1 MAETILVP
9 RMLDAYHQFLEE
21 RVKPGAIAIDGTA
34 GNGYDTVFLANL
46 VSETGHVWAFDI
58 QKAAIDATKSRVQ
71 AAGFEKRVT
80 LCLQSHS
87 EMISVIPSHLAGSV
101 SGIVFN
107 LGYLPG
113 SDKKVTTLVPT
124 SLEAIRQS
132 LLLLSPDGI
141 LTVAIYPGHQ
151 EGTMEGNAL
160 IDQIPTL
167 EAGGWLIRIFKVP
180 EPKSPAPYLITY
192 ERKKNEKR

>member
-9 RMLDAYHQFLEE
+9 RMLDAYHQLLAE
-21 RVKPGAIAIDGTA
+21 RVKPGSVAIDGTA

-46 VSETGHVWAFDI
+46 VGESGHVWAFDI
-58 QKAAIDATKSRVQ
+58 QQAAIDSTKSRLQ
-71 AAGFEKRVT
+71 AAGLENRVT

-87 EMISVIPSHLAGSV
+87 ELISVIPVHLTGSV

-113 SDKKVTTLVPT
+113 SDKKVTTLVST

-151 EGTMEGNAL
+151 EGTLEGNAL
-160 IDQIPTL
+160 IDQIPVL
-167 EAGGWLIRIFKVP
+167 EAAGWLIRIYKVP
-180 EPKSPAPYLITY
+180 EPKSPAPYLLTY
-192 ERKKNEKR
+192 ERNKNEN